1 MIASEIMGYEGHRGW
16 INHQAV
22 NPNHRCKP
30 YGRLTMPAA
39 EQVLDGLGYSKINLR
54 VRCANVAVL
63 AFYVSLGYATDGV
76 VNMGK
81 GLRID

>member
-1 MIASEIMGYEGHRGW
+1 
-16 INHQAV
+16 
-22 NPNHRCKP
+22 
-30 YGRLTMPAA
+30 MPAA